1 MTSSLAFADWQDAQA
16 NPANQRRSNL
26 KRRTDEFKE
35 NLSCFRVNIC
45 LSDVVIVS
53 KQ

>member
-26 KRRTDEFKE
+26 KRRGGDEFE
-35 NLSCFRVNIC
+35 CVVNV
-45 LSDVVIVS
+45 LLKVVILPP
-53 KQ
+53 